1 MKECYNN
8 STIGFLLKL
17 QLANKEESSLIYT
30 KRVKLSRRG
39 AHGLLKEGAPSG
51 MKRLPSVG
59 ERAPP
64 LHTHQTSV
72 NKVNYR
78 GEDATS

>member
-30 KRVKLSRRG
+30 KRVKLPRRG

-51 MKRLPSVG
+51 MEWAAKCGRKR
-59 ERAPP
+59 
-64 LHTHQTSV
+64 
-72 NKVNYR
+72 
-78 GEDATS
+78 